1 MKLTTPATQ
10 SGYILNG
17 SSVQTPGWLP
27 PEKPRKEPAKAR
39 GVIIAAVVLIAV
51 IGAAIALSASVL
63 APSARDIEI
72 ASTSGIVDIDGEDVA
87 VLVYQDSS
95 RPGLFVSG
103 FQTRISAIRTSDGEQ
118 LWDQQLN
125 DDLMGDA
132 VVLAGDADL
141 VYIGSDDGLVILDA
155 ATGAVRSQG
164 LEIAGL
170 GADAVLAASAYG
182 YDAEANAVVALA
194 GTGQVM
200 QLPVGQEQATSADA
214 ALAGRWKDVLNAG
227 PFYDDTVLVDQVE
240 LAVSG
245 EGTTYEVESVS
256 EAVERDALIATSAD
270 GRAVFRTELVD
281 MSILPATDIGPRR
294 GVMLETGQFL
304 DGDFGDI
311 DEDDIQAL
319 IEKVMGTGPDGN
331 MPPAPAGLGQGF
343 LLVQHK
349 ESVNAELMALSSIDA
364 ETGRIVDTVEMKVDA
379 LRALT
384 GPGGTTAVIAAAP
397 DAWRPNTMVV
407 LQPDGTLR
415 TVEVGTLPWW
425 QRLFI

>member
-17 SSVQTPGWLP
+17 SSVQSPGWPP

-39 GVIIAAVVLIAV
+39 GVVIAAVVLVV
-51 IGAAIALSASVL
+51 IIGSAIALSVSVL
-63 APSARDIEI
+63 SPSARDIEI
-72 ASTSGIVDIDGEDVA
+72 ASTSGIVDIGGEDVA

-103 FQTRISAIRTSDGEQ
+103 FQTRVTAIRASDGEQ

-132 VVLAGDADL
+132 VVLAGDSKL
-141 VYIGSDDGLVILDA
+141 VYVGSDDGLVILDA
-155 ATGAVRSQG
+155 TTGAVRSRG

-200 QLPVGQEQATSADA
+200 QLPVGQEQATPADA
-214 ALAGRWKDVLNAG
+214 AVAGRWEDVLNSG

-245 EGTTYEVESVS
+245 EGATYEVESVA
-256 EAVERDALIATSAD
+256 EAVQRDALTVTSAE
-270 GRAVFRTELVD
+270 GQVVFRTELVD
-281 MSILPATDIGPRR
+281 MSILPVTDIGPRR
-294 GVMLETGQFL
+294 GVMLDTGQFL
-304 DGDFGDI
+304 DGDFSDI
-311 DEDDIQAL
+311 DEEDIQAL
-319 IEKVMGTGPDGN
+319 IENVMGADGK

-384 GPGGTTAVIAAAP
+384 GPEGTTAVIAAAP

-415 TVEVGTLPWW
+415 VVEVGTLPWW
-425 QRLFI
+425 QRLFT